1 MKHLEQLKHVNV
13 VVCDIDNTLVEKH
26 QDMSQ
31 RAVQAYSRLK
41 DKGIL
46 FGLASGRGIN
56 QLHSLEER
64 WNIKCDLLIGMNGS
78 ELYDGLLDQS
88 ELFYTMKA
96 EWLKECFALMAPFDT
111 KPHLARNGVFYARSD
126 DETVRA
132 SSTYV
137 KNVNNTHFVEDD
149 AEFWAA
155 DAPKV
160 GFRVSAQD
168 MPRIEA
174 HVAAH
179 PSKDFIGVKTEQTM
193 FEFCHIHATKGKL
206 LQLFCER
213 HHLDMEHTC
222 AFGDMSNDV
231 SMLEAAGIGVCMING
246 SEDAKAVSDFITDKG
261 VNEDGWADFV
271 ERYML

>member
-1 MKHLEQLKHVNV
+1 MKNSEQLKHVNV

-26 QDMSQ
+26 HDMSP
-31 RAVQAYSRLK
+31 RAVKACRRLK
-41 DKGIL
+41 EKGVL

-111 KPHLARNGVFYARSD
+111 KPHLARDGVFYARAN

-137 KNVNNTHFVEDD
+137 KNVNKTRFVEDD
-149 AEFWAA
+149 AEFWAG

-160 GFRVSAQD
+160 GFRVNAQD
-168 MPRIEA
+168 MAKIEA
-174 HVAAH
+174 RVAAH
-179 PSKDFIGVKTEQTM
+179 PSKYFVGVKTENTM
-193 FEFCHIHATKGKL
+193 FEFCNIHATKGNL
-206 LQLFCER
+206 LTLFCDR
-213 HHLDMEHTC
+213 HHLDIAHAC

-246 SEDAKAVSDFITDKG
+246 STDAKEASDFITDKG
-261 VNEDGWADFV
+261 VSEDGWADFV